1 MTGTGPTGTH
11 PRLDVLGPIELFG
24 ARGVVPCRA
33 PKQCLEYCGWLL
45 HHPGQTAV
53 AMTRSLLV
61 AEGTRRSNM
70 SRLRLWL
77 GTTDSGQPYLPDA
90 YSGRIKLHPD
100 VTSDW
105 EYLNVLMAGGVQR
118 ATQQSMLQ
126 ALDLVRGAPLADSA
140 PGQWH
145 WAEQWRCQ
153 MITTV
158 RDIGVALATTALGNK
173 DIDLARWAATTALT
187 AAPEDDKL
195 MTLRIRTE
203 HIAGNRPEVE
213 RLALHMT
220 RMART
225 IGHDLPDETIDLLQQ
240 IM

>member
-1 MTGTGPTGTH
+1 MDGTGPTGTH
-11 PRLDVLGPIELFG
+11 PRLDILGPIELSG
-24 ARGVVPCRA
+24 ARGVVPERA

-45 HHPGQTAV
+45 HHPGQTST
-53 AMTRSLLV
+53 AMARSLLV

-77 GTTDSGQPYLPDA
+77 GATDTGQPYLPDA
-90 YSGRIKLHPD
+90 YSGRIRLHPD

-105 EYLNVLMAGGVQR
+105 EYLHILIAGGVQR
-118 ATQQSMLQ
+118 ATQQSMIQ
-126 ALDLVRGAPLADSA
+126 ALSLVRGAPLADSA

-145 WAEQWRCQ
+145 WAEQWRYQ
-153 MITTV
+153 MIVTL
-158 RDIGVALATTALGNK
+158 RDIGVALATFALESK
-173 DIDLARWAATTALT
+173 DIDLARWAAATALI

-195 MTLRIRTE
+195 MTVRIRTE

-225 IGHDLPDETIDLLQQ
+225 IGHDLPDETIDLLQR